1 MSDAPAT
8 HAQDSRDARDAR
20 PRGPLQGIRVLDF
33 TSFIAGSYGAM
44 LLGDMG
50 ADVLKIESPGGD
62 NARQWGPFIEGES
75 RMFQAWNRNKR
86 GIAVN
91 LKTAC
96 GLQVVHDLAR
106 DADVAMENFRPG
118 VASRLGIDYRTLRRR
133 NPAIVYASSSA
144 FGGSGPYVQR
154 PGYDPVLQA
163 MAGAVHLQQQMNG
176 VAAICPVAVSDY
188 MAAVLLVGS
197 INAALLHRERTG
209 EGQCIET
216 SLLQAMMSAQAQ
228 SYLLPLDAEITGP
241 PGVFPYRMFA
251 AADGPI
257 FVAAG
262 TDKFWKLFC
271 EAIGRNDLAS
281 DSRYATNPQRVSQA
295 EELSAEIDPIV
306 AARPV
311 LDLETALVAVGVPC
325 AAVRSAAEFFDD
337 PQVEAMAMSQV
348 VHHPRLGGL
357 RMAGVPWRFSRSPA
371 SIRRPAPA
379 LGEHT
384 DEVLAELG
392 YDAERIAALRTS
404 GAVRGPED
412 NARRSS

>member
-1 MSDAPAT
+1 MPDGSMPEP
-8 HAQDSRDARDAR
+8 R
-20 PRGPLQGIRVLDF
+20 PHGPLHGIRVLDF

-62 NARQWGPFIEGES
+62 NARHWGPFIGSES

-91 LKTAC
+91 LKTEE
-96 GLQVVHDLAR
+96 GRQVVYDLAR

-118 VASRLGIDYRTLRRR
+118 VAARLGIDYDTLSRH
-133 NPAIVYASSSA
+133 NPGLIYASSSA
-144 FGGSGPYVQR
+144 FGGSGPYAQR
-154 PGYDPVLQA
+154 PGYDPVLQS
-163 MAGAVHLQQQMNG
+163 MAGAAHLQQLMNG

-188 MAAVLLVGS
+188 MAAVLTVCS

-209 EGQCIET
+209 DGQWIET
-216 SLLQAMMSAQAQ
+216 SLLQAIMTAQAQ
-228 SYLLPLDAEITGP
+228 SYLQPLEAEITGP
-241 PGVFPYRMFA
+241 PGIFPYRMFA

-257 FVAAG
+257 FIAAG

-271 EAIGRNDLAS
+271 EAIGRDDLAG
-281 DSRYATNPQRVSQA
+281 DPRYATNPQRVTQA
-295 EELSAEIDPIV
+295 RELSAEIDPIV
-306 AARPV
+306 ASRPAHE
-311 LDLETALVAVGVPC
+311 LEADLVAVGVPC
-325 AAVRSAAEFFDD
+325 AAVRSADEFFDD

-348 VHHPRLGGL
+348 VRHPQLGNL

-379 LGEHT
+379 LGQHT

-392 YDAERIAALRTS
+392 YAPDRIAALRTS
-404 GAVRGPED
+404 GAVRGAEGD
-412 NARRSS
+412 VGDRS